1 MVLCDVLHF
10 ILTQDLNSG
19 KSIETRTDKSIG
31 AKADKCIAVRKTK
44 GMEMSMPIF
53 IYSVLYDE
61 TG

>member
-1 MVLCDVLHF
+1 M
-10 ILTQDLNSG
+10 NGKEYRG
-19 KSIETRTDKSIG
+19 KS
-31 AKADKCIAVRKTK
+31 IAVRKTK